1 MQSIL
6 QSACAGDPPNSYSA
20 ESYAVTLAAARSGPA
35 HHTGAASSFAA
46 TYSVSAA
53 IRVSS

>member
-1 MQSIL
+1 VQSIL